1 MVHPYK
7 QPSSDSSSS
16 SSSSSSS
23 TTSNELPTLSYPEL
37 PISLDDDN
45 QQAPVA
51 EESSSS
57 KAVNQQ
63 RRSSRDSQ
71 WSTSSDSTSDYS
83 FEEDE
88 PVNEE
93 EEETFYKEVV
103 KGQIFLGMTAMC
115 HQPKPVGFV
124 ISLFWST
131 YILMIGYVRML
142 SIVSKILD
150 WPVFVLSISHPQ
162 QNGNPK
168 VHCVCLI
175 TRSSSFVLM
184 LSFHSFC

>member
-1 MVHPYK
+1 MEKKISDFFQNAMVHDMQCIAYAYRPINTLHGQRIPFLNPDDEDHEEPGCAFVVLPYK

-16 SSSSSSS
+16 SSSSSSNSS
-23 TTSNELPTLSYPEL
+23 TTSNESPSLSYPEL
-37 PISLDDDN
+37 PISLEDN
-45 QQAPVA
+45 QQTPVP

-57 KAVNQQ
+57 KAVAQQ

-71 WSTSSDSTSDYS
+71 WSTSSESTSDYS

-115 HQPKPVGFV
+115 HQPKPVG
-124 ISLFWST
+124 
-131 YILMIGYVRML
+131 
-142 SIVSKILD
+142 IV
-150 WPVFVLSISHPQ
+150 
-162 QNGNPK
+162 
-168 VHCVCLI
+168 
-175 TRSSSFVLM
+175 
-184 LSFHSFC
+184 

>member
-1 MVHPYK
+1 MEKKISDFFQNAMVHDMQCIAYAYRPINTINGQRIPFLNPDSEDHEEPGCAFVVHPYK

-16 SSSSSSS
+16 SSSSGSSSS
-23 TTSNELPTLSYPEL
+23 TTSNLPSLSYPEL
-37 PISLDDDN
+37 PISLDDN
-45 QQAPVA
+45 QQAAAPVE

-57 KAVNQQ
+57 KAVTQQ

-124 ISLFWST
+124 ISFSWIYMYS
-131 YILMIGYVRML
+131 
-142 SIVSKILD
+142 
-150 WPVFVLSISHPQ
+150 
-162 QNGNPK
+162 
-168 VHCVCLI
+168 
-175 TRSSSFVLM
+175 
-184 LSFHSFC
+184 